1 MNREEFMAKLKALL
15 GDIPADE
22 REEALQY
29 YEDYFDDA
37 GADNEAEVIRELE
50 SPQRVAA
57 MIKNDLKHTGNDGEF
72 TENGYE
78 QEWAS
83 KKEVPQRKG
92 YSYQSGQTGEYS
104 YEASQGRNDK
114 LVKIALI
121 VLIALIGC
129 PVVIPVGVGIFGVI
143 AGLLIAAVCFFAAL
157 VIASLAVVLAGFVVA
172 VTGIGVGIAIHS
184 FSTCSTFDGRDWIDP
199 DRAWST
205 GNIIYRKALHCNVS
219 GDVSVYRETVPE
231 AVSQKGGV

>member
-121 VLIALIGC
+121 VLIALIVC

-172 VTGIGVGIAIHS
+172 VTGIGRRNRHS

>member
-1 MNREEFMAKLKALL
+1 M
-15 GDIPADE
+15 
-22 REEALQY
+22 
-29 YEDYFDDA
+29 
-37 GADNEAEVIRELE
+37 IRELE

-121 VLIALIGC
+121 VLIALIVC

-143 AGLLIAAVCFFAAL
+143 AGLLIAAVCFFCSTGDC
-157 VIASLAVVLAGFVVA
+157 IAGSRTCRICSRGDRDRRRNR
-172 VTGIGVGIAIHS
+172 HS

>member
-1 MNREEFMAKLKALL
+1 M
-15 GDIPADE
+15 
-22 REEALQY
+22 
-29 YEDYFDDA
+29 
-37 GADNEAEVIRELE
+37 
-50 SPQRVAA
+50 AA

-114 LVKIALI
+114 LVKIAR
-121 VLIALIGC
+121 GDRDRRRNR
-129 PVVIPVGVGIFGVI
+129 
-143 AGLLIAAVCFFAAL
+143 
-157 VIASLAVVLAGFVVA
+157 
-172 VTGIGVGIAIHS
+172 HS

>member
-83 KKEVPQRKG
+83 KKEVPQRKVIPTRVDRQESTLMRHRKAG
-92 YSYQSGQTGEYS
+92 TT
-104 YEASQGRNDK
+104 K
-114 LVKIALI
+114 LGKIALI
-121 VLIALIGC
+121 VLIALIVC
-129 PVVIPVGVGIFGVI
+129 PVVIPVGVGFWCDCRASDRSSLLFCSTGDCI
-143 AGLLIAAVCFFAAL
+143 AGSRTCRIC
-157 VIASLAVVLAGFVVA
+157 SRGDRDRRRNR
-172 VTGIGVGIAIHS
+172 HS

>member
-121 VLIALIGC
+121 VLIALIVC
-129 PVVIPVGVGIFGVI
+129 PVVIPVWEF
-143 AGLLIAAVCFFAAL
+143 L
-157 VIASLAVVLAGFVVA
+157 V
-172 VTGIGVGIAIHS
+172 
-184 FSTCSTFDGRDWIDP
+184 
-199 DRAWST
+199 
-205 GNIIYRKALHCNVS
+205 
-219 GDVSVYRETVPE
+219 
-231 AVSQKGGV
+231 

>member
-121 VLIALIGC
+121 VLIALIVC
-129 PVVIPVGVGIFGVI
+129 PVFCSTGDCI
-143 AGLLIAAVCFFAAL
+143 AGSRTCRIC
-157 VIASLAVVLAGFVVA
+157 SRSDRDRRRNR
-172 VTGIGVGIAIHS
+172 HS
-184 FSTCSTFDGRDWIDP
+184 FSTCSAFDGRDRIDP

>member
-1 MNREEFMAKLKALL
+1 M
-15 GDIPADE
+15 
-22 REEALQY
+22 
-29 YEDYFDDA
+29 
-37 GADNEAEVIRELE
+37 
-50 SPQRVAA
+50 
-57 MIKNDLKHTGNDGEF
+57 
-72 TENGYE
+72 
-78 QEWAS
+78 
-83 KKEVPQRKG
+83 
-92 YSYQSGQTGEYS
+92 
-104 YEASQGRNDK
+104 
-114 LVKIALI
+114 
-121 VLIALIGC
+121 
-129 PVVIPVGVGIFGVI
+129 IPVGVGIFGVI

-184 FSTCSTFDGRDWIDP
+184 VPAVLLMAGIGFDP

>member
-121 VLIALIGC
+121 VLIALIVC

-184 FSTCSTFDGRDWIDP
+184 VPDGRDWIDP